1 MLIGLLTILGIVKSM
16 ENYQQIMKKL
26 QKVG

>member
-1 MLIGLLTILGIVKSM
+1 MLIGILTILGIVKSM